1 MIQTRTYLTG
11 LLALSLSAVHAQDSK
26 AVALAELSLEELANI
41 QVTSA
46 SRYPELLGDA
56 SASIFVITSES
67 IRRAGA
73 TTLPEALR
81 LAPNLQV
88 ARLDA
93 SQYAISARGFNNAIG
108 NKLLV
113 LIDGRTV
120 YTPFFSGVFWDQQDV
135 MLEDVDRIEVISGP
149 GGTLWGANAV
159 NGVINVISKSSAN
172 TQGGLVV
179 VGAGNQG
186 RDASFRY
193 GGALGE
199 GGTFRVY
206 GKTDTTRPVVQ
217 AGSAAATDGRSRGQ
231 LGWRADWADQ
241 TTELTLQGDVYAGAT
256 DSRGFFGRIDLGKV
270 EGSGANVLGRLSRKL
285 DAGQDIR
292 LQAYYD
298 FTDRK
303 DAFLYQPQQRVFDVE
318 FQHGVPL
325 GSHRLLWGGGYRQA
339 SDVIRPGVLFGFV
352 PAEAKLR
359 WTNLF
364 VQDEF
369 RLTDRLNVTVGT
381 KFEKNDFTGWESL
394 PSARLKWKPS
404 PEQLWWGAVSRAVR
418 APARLD
424 RDIRLPPNPPFLIA
438 GGPGFESE
446 VAKVIELG
454 YRAQPSSTL
463 SYSVTA
469 FQHHWDKLRSGQPAP
484 GAQVQNMIAGKTW
497 GLEAWGEWQAA
508 RNLRLA
514 GGLSVLRKNLR
525 ILPGSSD
532 PEGPRALGNDPSH
545 QWMLRAGF
553 NLPHRQELDVIV
565 RRVGALPDPAVR
577 GYTAVDIRFGW
588 AVRPGIDLS
597 IVGQNLFDS
606 AHTEF
611 SAPLSRREIPRNIA
625 LRVRWTL

>member
-11 LLALSLSAVHAQDSK
+11 LLALSLSSVHAQDSK
-26 AVALAELSLEELANI
+26 ASLLAELSIEELANI
-41 QVTSA
+41 QITSA
-46 SRYPELLGDA
+46 ARRPEPLGDA

-73 TTLPEALR
+73 ATLPEALR

-159 NGVINVISKSSAN
+159 NGVINVITKSSAN
-172 TQGGLVV
+172 TQGGLLV

-193 GGALGE
+193 GGTLGG

-206 GKTDTTRPVVQ
+206 AKGDATRPVLQ
-217 AGSAAATDGRSRGQ
+217 TGAAAATDGRSRGQ
-231 LGWRADWADQ
+231 MGWRADWVDPN
-241 TTELTLQGDVYAGAT
+241 TEMTLQGDVYAGAT
-256 DSRGFFGRIDLGKV
+256 DSRGFFGRVDLGRV
-270 EGSGANVLGRLSRKL
+270 EASGANILGRLSRKL
-285 DAGQDIR
+285 DAGQDVR

-298 FTDRK
+298 YSDRK
-303 DAFLYQPQQRVFDVE
+303 DAFLYQPRQRILDVE

-325 GSHRLLWGGGYRQA
+325 GAHRLLWGGGYRQA
-339 SDVIRPGVLFGFV
+339 HDVIRPGVIFGFV
-352 PAEAKLR
+352 PAQASLH
-359 WTNLF
+359 WSNLF

-369 RLTDRLNVTVGT
+369 RLTDRLNLTIGT
-381 KFEKNDFTGWESL
+381 KLERNDFTGVESL
-394 PSARLKWKPS
+394 PSARFEWKPS
-404 PEQLWWGAVSRAVR
+404 SEQLWWGAISRAVR

-424 RDIRLPPNPPFLIA
+424 RDIRLPPNPPFIIA

-446 VAKVIELG
+446 VAKVLELG
-454 YRAQPSSTL
+454 YRSQPSSTL
-463 SYSVTA
+463 SYSITA
-469 FQHHWDKLRSGQPAP
+469 FRHHWDKLRSGQPAP

-497 GLEAWGEWQAA
+497 GVEAWGEWHAA
-508 RNLRLA
+508 SHLRLA
-514 GGLSVLRKNLR
+514 GGLTVLRKNLR
-525 ILPGSSD
+525 ILPGSTD
-532 PEGPRALGNDPSH
+532 PEGPRALGNDPGH

-565 RRVGALPDPAVR
+565 RRVGALPDPAVPA
-577 GYTAVDIRFGW
+577 YTAVDLRFGW
-588 AVRPGIDLS
+588 ALRPGMDLS
-597 IVGQNLFDS
+597 IVGQNLFDK
-606 AHTEF
+606 AHVEF
-611 SAPLSRREIPRNIA
+611 SAPTSRREIPRNIA
-625 LRVRWTL
+625 LRIRWTL